1 MADFRFLHC
10 ADLHLDSPLRG
21 LEADPDAPGDAIR
34 DATRRAFSNLV
45 DYAVNERV
53 DFVVAAGDLYD
64 GDWQDWR
71 TGRFLIERVGHLTR
85 AGIPFVAIRGN
96 HDAEN
101 VMTRR
106 LELRGESARLLD
118 HRKPETF
125 RLPGLPVTIHGR
137 SFPARA
143 VTDNIAKDYPPPDG
157 DRFNIGL
164 LHTSIDGREGH
175 DHYAPCSL
183 EQLQHHGYDYWAL
196 GHVHKREVLSRD
208 PWIVFPGN
216 LQGRHIN
223 EEGEK
228 GASLVTVTNGQ
239 IAGVVPI
246 VFDTVRWARVP
257 VVLAA
262 DMDEDAALAR
272 IRAALGAAY
281 EKAGGRL
288 LAVRIA
294 VSGACLAHESF
305 SHDLGAAREK
315 IRAEALNIA
324 GHGAI
329 WTEAVEIATAA
340 TAGIADQRERPD
352 AIGQLI
358 RALETVGE
366 DDVLPDIQQYAAGM
380 LDKAAPLRQA
390 FDAQHAAT
398 NEKQT
403 RDLVRRARDLLFGSL
418 SE

>member
-1 MADFRFLHC
+1 MASFRFLHC

-21 LEADPDAPGDAIR
+21 LEADPDAPADAIR
-34 DATRRAFSNLV
+34 EATRRAFSNLV
-45 DYAVNERV
+45 EYAVNEGV

-64 GDWQDWR
+64 GDWPDWR
-71 TGRFLIERVGHLTR
+71 TGRFLIERVGVLTR

-101 VMTRR
+101 IMTRR

-125 RLPGLPVTIHGR
+125 RLPGLPVSIHGR

-143 VTDNIAKDYPPPDG
+143 VTDNIAKDYPPPDT

-164 LHTSIDGREGH
+164 LHTSIDGRPGH
-175 DHYAPCSL
+175 DNYAPCAL
-183 EQLQHHGYDYWAL
+183 AQLQDHGYDYWAL

-223 EEGEK
+223 EDGEK
-228 GASLVTVTNGQ
+228 GASLVTVTNGK
-239 IAGVVPI
+239 IANVAPI

-257 VVLAA
+257 VILTA
-262 DMDEDAALAR
+262 DADEDAALAQ
-272 IRAALGAAY
+272 IRVALGAAY
-281 EKAGGRL
+281 EKADGRL

-294 VSGACLAHESF
+294 VSGACLAHDSF
-305 SHDLGAAREK
+305 SRDLGAAREK

-329 WTEAVEIATAA
+329 WTEAVEIATTAP
-340 TAGIADQRERPD
+340 AGIAEQRERLD

-358 RALETVGE
+358 RALEAVDAG
-366 DDVLPDIQQYAAGM
+366 DVLPDIQLYAAAM
-380 LDKAAPLRQA
+380 LDKAAPLRLA
-390 FDAQHAAT
+390 LGDAHAAA
-398 NEKQT
+398 NERQT
-403 RDLVRRARDLLFGSL
+403 RDLVRRARELLFGSF